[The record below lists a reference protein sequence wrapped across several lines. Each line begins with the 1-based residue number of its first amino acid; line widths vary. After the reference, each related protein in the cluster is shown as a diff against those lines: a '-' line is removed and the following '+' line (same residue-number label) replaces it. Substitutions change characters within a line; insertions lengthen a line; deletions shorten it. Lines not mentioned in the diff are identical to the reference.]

1 MSRLW
6 IPAIH
11 LPHGKEVFKPFGHRP
26 SIFKRLLKSYA
37 QRFLLQCEPGDA
49 ICLPAMPDPDYLE
62 FLLALGLGTE
72 DIICC
77 EGDSA
82 NFAADCLS
90 DAKTM
95 REITRRAELLTPA
108 SFYIHLEE
116 EREIARLAGRE
127 GAVMHPGLTRMFN
140 TTYFLIRLEE
150 ELQVNSIRR
159 YQIRSGRFREPVQA
173 LLEKHGPLFI
183 RGNESIAGSQVYL
196 VKTRE
201 DVEKVH
207 KKIHRNTQITRYF
220 ASRLLEPQQSWNCQ
234 YDLSRDGFSLYGAS
248 AQLWEN
254 HAHTGNLAGGDPPRE
269 VLHCA
274 GKVVQRIWEMGA
286 AGIFGIDLI
295 MADGAAYPVEIN
307 ARHNTSTPLIAV
319 LRKLAGE
326 NNNERIWF
334 HSFTIGVGRDFTFRS
349 FAELVGNDK
358 LLTVSGKTGFLP
370 YHIDSCRITG
380 VLDVA
385 AFSDDPRRLERMVK
399 SLKESI

>member
-11 LPHGKEVFKPFGHRP
+11 LPHGREVFKPFGYRP

-37 QRFLLQCEPGDA
+37 QRSLLQCEPGDT
-49 ICLPAMPDPDYLE
+49 ICLPTMPDPDYLE
-62 FLLALGLGTE
+62 FLLALGLGTQ

-82 NFAADCLS
+82 NFAEDILN

-95 REITRRAELLTPA
+95 KEISRHAELLTPA

-116 EREIARLAGRE
+116 EREIARLVGRE
-127 GAVMHPGLTRMFN
+127 KAVMHPDLTRMFN

-159 YQIRSGRFREPVQA
+159 HQIRSGRFREPVQA
-173 LLEKHGPLFI
+173 LLKKNGPLFI
-183 RGNESIAGSQVYL
+183 RGNESVAASQVYE
-196 VKTRE
+196 VRTEE

-220 ASRLLEPQQSWNCQ
+220 ASRLLEPQQSWNVQ
-234 YDLSRDGFSLYGAS
+234 YELSRDGCSLYGTS
-248 AQLWEN
+248 VQLLEN
-254 HAHTGNLAGGDPPRE
+254 RAHTGNFAGDDPPRE

-274 GKVVQRIWEMGA
+274 GTVVQRIWEMGA
-286 AGIFGIDLI
+286 TGIFGIDLI
-295 MADGAAYPVEIN
+295 MADGIAYPVEIN
-307 ARHNTSTPLIAV
+307 GRHNTSTPLIAV
-319 LRKLAGE
+319 LKKLAGE
-326 NNNERIWF
+326 NNNKRIWF
-334 HSFTIGVGRDFTFRS
+334 HSFTIGVGRDCSFRS
-349 FAELVGNDK
+349 FTELVGADK

-380 VLDVA
+380 TLDVA
-385 AFSDDPRRLERMVK
+385 AFSDDPHTLERMVK
-399 SLKESI
+399 SVKESI